1 MINNV
6 FPTILIGG
14 LLFFCFGKVSK
25 RAIVLLVGF
34 SSRGSFRQSAGCFIP
49 GEDNLVVLGV
59 PGGVFVMMLWKVG
72 QSAAMACRWKTWR
85 QWINLLI
92 WYDVVVEIYH
102 DVK

>member
-59 PGGVFVMMLWKVG
+59 PGGVFVIDALESGPVCRYG
-72 QSAAMACRWKTWR
+72 LPLENLEAMD
-85 QWINLLI
+85 QFVDL
-92 WYDVVVEIYH
+92 V
-102 DVK
+102 